1 MDISVGVRFFGKRIF
16 LLACFLA
23 HFAIAFADDGGK
35 KHVPYY
41 IPVPDEMPKALLPE
55 SRAKLLDKP
64 DLLRS
69 FVRKNVASTRYG
81 IDVSRYQGVI
91 NWREVKK
98 DKRVTYVYLK
108 ATESTGLVDR
118 TYYRNHREARK
129 AGLPVG
135 VYHFFSPKTSA
146 RLQLANFTRTVDPS
160 TQDLIPIV
168 DVEVA
173 PRRKSQ
179 VKAFLKRLR
188 AFVDGV
194 EKYFGCKPMI
204 YTSQNFYKEFLV
216 GKFND
221 CPFMFAKY
229 SEGVPDVGKDVRF
242 LVWQFTASG
251 RIRGIVGDV
260 DRSCLMNNYTVDDL
274 RYKRKGR

>member
-1 MDISVGVRFFGKRIF
+1 MGVRLCSKRIF
-16 LLACFLA
+16 LLTCFLA
-23 HFAIAFADDGGK
+23 LFVTVFADNRDK
-35 KHVPYY
+35 KHVAYY
-41 IPVPDEMPKALLPE
+41 IPVPDELPKVVLPE
-55 SRAKLLDKP
+55 TRVNLLNKPNLYRSVAK
-64 DLLRS
+64 R
-69 FVRKNVASTRYG
+69 NVASARYG

-98 DKRVTYVYLK
+98 DKRVTFVYLK

-118 TYYRNHREARK
+118 TYYQNHREARK

-135 VYHFFSPKTSA
+135 VYHFFSPRTSA
-146 RLQLANFTRTVDPS
+146 RLQLANFTRTVNPS

-188 AFVDGV
+188 SFVDGV

-204 YTSQNFYKEFLV
+204 YTSQNFYKEYLA
-216 GKFND
+216 GKFKD

-229 SEGVPDVGKDVRF
+229 SEGVPEVGEDVRF

>member
-1 MDISVGVRFFGKRIF
+1 MGVRCLNRVRFLFLCF
-16 LLACFLA
+16 LLV
-23 HFAIAFADDGGK
+23 FANSFASGDGK
-35 KHVPYY
+35 KHTGPYL
-41 IPVPDEMPKALLPE
+41 PVPDVLPAALLPATAVK
-55 SRAKLLDKP
+55 SLKLPSLVP
-64 DLLRS
+64 PRR
-69 FVRKNVASTRYG
+69 VNVPSTRYG

-98 DKRVTYVYLK
+98 DSRVTYVYLK

-118 TYYRNHREARK
+118 TYQRNLREARK
-129 AGLPVG
+129 VGLPVG
-135 VYHFFSPKTSA
+135 VYHFFSPRTSA
-146 RLQLANFTRTVDPS
+146 HLQLANFMRAVNPK

-179 VKAFLKRLR
+179 VVPFLRRLR
-188 AFVDGV
+188 AFIDGV

-204 YTSQNFYKEFLV
+204 YTSQNFYIEYLA
-216 GKFND
+216 GKFKD

-229 SEGVPDVGKDVRF
+229 SEGVPEVGEDVRF

-251 RIRGIVGDV
+251 KIRGIKGNV
-260 DRSCLMNNYTVDDL
+260 DRSCLMNHYTVDDI
-274 RYKRKGR
+274 RYKRKRK